1 MSLTMDEIKER
12 VLTRYDIDDLLTL
25 LDVTAEQIVDRF
37 EDKFINRLALF
48 EEELGSLEW
57 DDCNLRPLQTM
68 MVCTSQYRVTTVL
81 EARRAYDETHLWAW

>member
-57 DDCNLRPLQTM
+57 DDWSTD
-68 MVCTSQYRVTTVL
+68 
-81 EARRAYDETHLWAW
+81 DEDN

>member
-1 MSLTMDEIKER
+1 MDEIKER

-57 DDCNLRPLQTM
+57 DDWGDDDDQ
-68 MVCTSQYRVTTVL
+68 
-81 EARRAYDETHLWAW
+81 EH

>member
-57 DDCNLRPLQTM
+57 DDWGDDDDQ
-68 MVCTSQYRVTTVL
+68 
-81 EARRAYDETHLWAW
+81 EH

>member
-57 DDCNLRPLQTM
+57 DDW
-68 MVCTSQYRVTTVL
+68 S
-81 EARRAYDETHLWAW
+81 EDDEDD

>member
-1 MSLTMDEIKER
+1 MSMQIMSLTMDEIKER

-57 DDCNLRPLQTM
+57 DDW
-68 MVCTSQYRVTTVL
+68 S
-81 EARRAYDETHLWAW
+81 EDDEDD

>member
-1 MSLTMDEIKER
+1 MDEIKER

-57 DDCNLRPLQTM
+57 DDW
-68 MVCTSQYRVTTVL
+68 S
-81 EARRAYDETHLWAW
+81 EDDEDD

>member
-25 LDVTAEQIVDRF
+25 LDVTAEEIVDSF

-48 EEELGSLEW
+48 EEELEGQELN
-57 DDCNLRPLQTM
+57 D
-68 MVCTSQYRVTTVL
+68 
-81 EARRAYDETHLWAW
+81 

>member
-48 EEELGSLEW
+48 EEELEGQELNDW
-57 DDCNLRPLQTM
+57 GDDDDQE
-68 MVCTSQYRVTTVL
+68 Y
-81 EARRAYDETHLWAW
+81 

>member
-1 MSLTMDEIKER
+1 MDEIKER

-57 DDCNLRPLQTM
+57 DDWSTD
-68 MVCTSQYRVTTVL
+68 
-81 EARRAYDETHLWAW
+81 DEND

>member
-25 LDVTAEQIVDRF
+25 LDVTAEEIVDRF

-48 EEELGSLEW
+48 EEELESQELNDWG
-57 DDCNLRPLQTM
+57 DDDDQE
-68 MVCTSQYRVTTVL
+68 Y
-81 EARRAYDETHLWAW
+81 